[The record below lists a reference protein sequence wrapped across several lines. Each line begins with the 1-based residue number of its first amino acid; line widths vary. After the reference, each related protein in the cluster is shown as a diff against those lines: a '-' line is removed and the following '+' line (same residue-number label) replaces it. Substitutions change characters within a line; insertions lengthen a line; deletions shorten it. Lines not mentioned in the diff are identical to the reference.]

1 MNGGNAG
8 DFDGGCRV
16 RRCHLNGK
24 NAGADK
30 QRKMGEKVTEI
41 EFFEVGNHAENG
53 HLSADKVTKCSDK
66 VFVLKKTL
74 TLEPSPGSRFSS
86 KARGLLA
93 PGPLGYFL
101 CEQKVP
107 KKSLKPTV

>member
-30 QRKMGEKVTEI
+30 QRKIGGKVAEI

-53 HLSADKVTKCSDK
+53 HLSADIVTTAEKRYTEHHQRK
-66 VFVLKKTL
+66 RQREGF
-74 TLEPSPGSRFSS
+74 FS
-86 KARGLLA
+86 
-93 PGPLGYFL
+93 
-101 CEQKVP
+101 
-107 KKSLKPTV
+107 KSASAKPRNVR

>member
-1 MNGGNAG
+1 MKEKMNGGNAEE
-8 DFDGGCRV
+8 FDGGCRV

-30 QRKMGEKVTEI
+30 QRKIGEKVAEI
-41 EFFEVGNHAENG
+41 EFFEVGNHAGNG

-74 TLEPSPGSRFSS
+74 T
-86 KARGLLA
+86 A
-93 PGPLGYFL
+93 
-101 CEQKVP
+101 
-107 KKSLKPTV
+107 

>member
-30 QRKMGEKVTEI
+30 QRKMGEKVAEI
-41 EFFEVGNHAENG
+41 ELF
-53 HLSADKVTKCSDK
+53 
-66 VFVLKKTL
+66 
-74 TLEPSPGSRFSS
+74 
-86 KARGLLA
+86 
-93 PGPLGYFL
+93 
-101 CEQKVP
+101 
-107 KKSLKPTV
+107 